1 MTPTT
6 GRHYIGYMEKDRAQQ
21 TAEQELRRLEFRI
34 EELIQTVDQLK
45 AENRSLRQ
53 QQETLATDRARLMEK
68 NEGVRA
74 RVEAMINRLRSM
86 EHGV

>member
-1 MTPTT
+1 
-6 GRHYIGYMEKDRAQQ
+6 MEKDSAQQ

-34 EELIQTVDQLK
+34 EELIQTVEQLK

-53 QQETLATDRARLMEK
+53 QQETLAAERARLVEK
-68 NEGVRA
+68 NEGARS
-74 RVEAMINRLRSM
+74 RVEAMINRLKAM